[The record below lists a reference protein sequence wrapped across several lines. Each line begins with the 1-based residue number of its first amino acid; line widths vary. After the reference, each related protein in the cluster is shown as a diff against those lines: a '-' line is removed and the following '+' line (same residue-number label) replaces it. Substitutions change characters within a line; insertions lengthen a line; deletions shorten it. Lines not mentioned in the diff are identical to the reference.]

1 MGRFRWIAMA
11 GALLLSLSGLLY
23 LVHYLLF
30 HDLHHILLYVVGD
43 LAFLPVE
50 VFLVVIVL
58 ERLLAE
64 REKRA
69 LRAKMNMLIGM
80 FFSDLGVELLGKLTA
95 AIQGKDEMRRRLA
108 VSKDWTRTDYA
119 KAEEFVR
126 HFTGEVDVGLL
137 DLPRLRDLL
146 VGHRDLLARLLANP
160 NLLEHEE
167 FTELLWA
174 VSHLREEL
182 AARPSLEGLPDTDRK
197 HLAGDVR
204 RVYSHLT
211 MEWLRYC
218 RHLQSAYPYIFSIV
232 VRTHPLQEH
241 PDAVVRQ

>member
-1 MGRFRWIAMA
+1 MGSRRWMVLA
-11 GALLLSLSGLLY
+11 GALLISCSALLY
-23 LVHYLLF
+23 GLHYVFF
-30 HDLHHILLYVVGD
+30 HDLHHILIYLLGD

-58 ERLLAE
+58 ESLLAE

-69 LRAKMNMLIGM
+69 LRQKMNMLVGM
-80 FFSDLGVELLGKLTA
+80 FFSDLGTELLGVLTPA
-95 AIQGKDEMRRRLA
+95 VQDRDEMRRRLA
-108 VSKDWTRTDYA
+108 VDGAWTRRSYA
-119 KAEEFVR
+119 EAEAFVKS
-126 HFTGEVDVGLL
+126 FKGGADVGAL

-182 AARPSLEGLPDTDRK
+182 AARPSLEGLPESDRR
-197 HLAGDVR
+197 HLSGDVR
-204 RVYSHLT
+204 RVYAHLT
-211 MEWLRYC
+211 LEWLRYC
-218 RHLQSAYPYIFSIV
+218 EHLQTAYPYIFSIT
-232 VRTHPLQEH
+232 VRTHPLQER
-241 PDAVVRQ
+241 PDAIVRD

>member
-1 MGRFRWIAMA
+1 MGRYRWMIMA
-11 GALLLSLSGLLY
+11 GALLLSGSALLY
-23 LVHYLLF
+23 LGDYLAF
-30 HDLHHILLYVVGD
+30 HDLHHLLVNLMGE
-43 LAFLPVE
+43 LAFLPLE
-50 VFLVVIVL
+50 VFLVVVIL

-95 AIQGKDEMRRRLA
+95 AIQGKDEMRARLA
-108 VSKDWTRTDYA
+108 VSKDWTRRDYA
-119 KAEEFVR
+119 GAEDFVR
-126 HFTGEVDVGLL
+126 HYSGEVDAGLL
-137 DLPRLRDLL
+137 DLPGLRDLL
-146 VGHRDLLARLLANP
+146 VGHRELLARLLANP

-182 AARPSLEGLPDTDRK
+182 AARPSLGGLPQSDRQ

-211 MEWLRYC
+211 LQWLLYC

-241 PDAVVRQ
+241 PDAVVRG

>member
-1 MGRFRWIAMA
+1 MGRYRWMVLA
-11 GALLLSLSGLLY
+11 GALLLSCSALLY
-23 LVHYLLF
+23 LADYAIFRDPHYLLIN
-30 HDLHHILLYVVGD
+30 LVGQ
-43 LAFLPVE
+43 LAFLPLE
-50 VFLVVIVL
+50 VFLVVIIL

-64 REKRA
+64 RVKKA

-80 FFSDLGVELLGKLTA
+80 FFSDLGIELLGKLTA
-95 AIQGKDEMRRRLA
+95 AIKDKEQMRPRLA
-108 VSKDWTRTDYA
+108 VTKDWTHRDYLS
-119 KAEEFVR
+119 AEAFVR
-126 HFTGEVDVGLL
+126 HFESDVDAALL
-137 DLPRLRDLL
+137 DLPGLRDLL

-182 AARPSLEGLPDTDRK
+182 AARPSLDGLPESDLK

-204 RVYSHLT
+204 RVYAHLT
-211 MEWLRYC
+211 LEWLRYC
-218 RHLQSAYPYIFSIV
+218 RHLQTAYPYMFSII

-241 PDAVVRQ
+241 PDAVVRS